1 MGVTSF
7 EVYVSNVIGRRFEK
21 VKNGY
26 IQHAQRDLAR
36 NHSGPTSV
44 KSRKCRRN
52 KKKVGVD
59 TAKCPRKIEHGDLL

>member
-1 MGVTSF
+1 MYKYSVPEILSQF
-7 EVYVSNVIGRRFEK
+7 EEQNVQLVE
-21 VKNGY
+21 VMT

-52 KKKVGVD
+52 
-59 TAKCPRKIEHGDLL
+59 

>member
-1 MGVTSF
+1 MYA
-7 EVYVSNVIGRRFEK
+7 YVKFSHFINV
-21 VKNGY
+21 
-26 IQHAQRDLAR
+26 QHAQRDLAR

-52 KKKVGVD
+52 LKKSGVY